1 MVKIRKLKSKLNKK
15 TDQEL
20 FYIYCGYKKQLPK
33 NVRYL
38 AGRLLEER
46 SFQFNDISTYKKNW
60 AQKKWKQNNSPISDY
75 FSHFINQHK
84 TLSVI
89 ISMAG
94 LILLFFTFF
103 QVSPQLRWAINFNE
117 MMLFAINILSF
128 ASLFIIFGFIGYL
141 SRNIHKIKQE
151 KRMME
156 LSH

>member
-33 NVRYL
+33 EIRYL

-46 SFQFNDISTYKKNW
+46 SFHFNDISTYKNKW
-60 AQKKWKQNNSPISDY
+60 EQEKWKQNNSHTSDY

-89 ISMAG
+89 IGIAG
-94 LILLFFTFF
+94 LILLFFTIF
-103 QVSPQLRWAINFNE
+103 QISPQLRWAINFNE
-117 MMLFAINILSF
+117 MILFAINIISF
-128 ASLFIIFGFIGYL
+128 ASLFIIFWFIGYL
-141 SRNIHKIKQE
+141 SKNIHKMKQE
-151 KRMME
+151 KRMMK